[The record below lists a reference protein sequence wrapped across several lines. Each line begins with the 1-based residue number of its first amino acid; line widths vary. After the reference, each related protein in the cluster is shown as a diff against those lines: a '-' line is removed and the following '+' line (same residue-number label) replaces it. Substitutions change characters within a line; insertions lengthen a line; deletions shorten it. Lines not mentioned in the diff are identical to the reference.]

1 MFQHPK
7 YLIFWIITLFSWPSI
22 LTTGKNPVDI
32 HENASL
38 RYFPRTVIRTSGP
51 SRKAGGRPRRYVKAV
66 NKHFVVEINSSKEN
80 FWFELSKEKGLKV
93 IEYNSRKHFWLNLCL
108 KYIYFTFSI
117 KNVKFLAQIKILD
130 YQWLPFQPPELG
142 SVFKNTF

>member
-38 RYFPRTVIRTSGP
+38 RCLNSN
-51 SRKAGGRPRRYVKAV
+51 SSEWAKADGRPRRYDKAA
-66 NKHFVVEINSSKEN
+66 NKRLVVEINSSKEN
-80 FWFELSKEKGLKV
+80 
-93 IEYNSRKHFWLNLCL
+93 
-108 KYIYFTFSI
+108 
-117 KNVKFLAQIKILD
+117 
-130 YQWLPFQPPELG
+130 
-142 SVFKNTF
+142 

>member
-1 MFQHPK
+1 MLNMFQHPK

-38 RYFPRTVIRTSGP
+38 RCLNSN
-51 SRKAGGRPRRYVKAV
+51 SSEWAKADGRPRRYVKAV
-66 NKHFVVEINSSKEN
+66 NKHLVVEINSSKEN

-130 YQWLPFQPPELG
+130 YQWLPIQGPEWG
-142 SVFKNTF
+142 PVFKNTF

>member
-51 SRKAGGRPRRYVKAV
+51 SRKADGRPRRYVKAV
-66 NKHFVVEINSSKEN
+66 NKHLVVEINSSKEN

-93 IEYNSRKHFWLNLCL
+93 IEYNSRKHF
-108 KYIYFTFSI
+108 
-117 KNVKFLAQIKILD
+117 
-130 YQWLPFQPPELG
+130 
-142 SVFKNTF
+142 